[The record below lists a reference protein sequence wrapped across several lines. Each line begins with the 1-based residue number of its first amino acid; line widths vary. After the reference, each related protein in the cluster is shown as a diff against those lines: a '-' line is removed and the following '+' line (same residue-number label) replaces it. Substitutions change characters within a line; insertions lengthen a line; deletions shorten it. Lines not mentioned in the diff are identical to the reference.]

1 MADLRDF
8 HVASAQAD
16 GQAAIEERWAQCAAP
31 YGAYSV
37 SNKGRVK
44 KGKKGKKGKERM
56 MSVCKNKDGYEIVKL
71 TRTGPGGQKSL
82 GVARL
87 MMEAFAG
94 GDRRP
99 PGHDTVDHKNR
110 VRDHNDRDNTRWATR
125 AQQQA
130 NRVVPFRPEV
140 RSGRAVMSTMQM
152 RHLSYACQRTAR
164 PAFELKLCAR
174 SDRGQ
179 DPVDERCSATN
190 AFRRTHAS
198 VAAAADALGM
208 SPEAVVDAIA
218 ERTALASGIKLAWCT
233 CDSPGLG
240 RWMPVT
246 RANVFAAGGKSA
258 PAAPAAGVR
267 PYHSTTGALLDCL
280 PAERCSPFA

>member
-1 MADLRDF
+1 VANLRDF
-8 HVASAQAD
+8 HMASAQAD
-16 GQAAIEERWAQCAAP
+16 GQAAVEERWAQCVAP

-37 SNKGRVK
+37 SSEGRVR
-44 KGKKGKKGKERM
+44 KGKERI
-56 MSVCKNKDGYEIVKL
+56 MSAHKSRAGYARVSL
-71 TRTGPGGQKSL
+71 TAPGPGGLPTKKNL
-82 GVARL
+82 FVARL
-87 MMEAFAG
+87 MQLAFAG

-110 VRDHNDRDNTRWATR
+110 VRDHNDLDNTRWATR
-125 AQQQA
+125 AQQNA

-179 DPVDERCSATN
+179 DPVDERCGATN

-198 VAAAADALGM
+198 VAAAAEALGIL
-208 SPEAVVDAIA
+208 PKDVVDAIA
-218 ERTALASGIKLAWCT
+218 EKTALASGVKLAWCT

-240 RWMPVT
+240 RWLPAT
-246 RANVFAAGGKSA
+246 RATIFAARGRSA

-267 PYHSTTGALLDCL
+267 PYHPPPGALLDCQ